1 VIAEGGPEH
10 GMRRF
15 GDAEQVFCALQAPEI
30 AVP

>member
-1 VIAEGGPEH
+1 MVLRGYAH
-10 GMRRF
+10 LKLRRF